1 MDEKLLSHAADLIIV
16 SAGCA
21 VVCLVIGGIV
31 AQGLLLLVDSVK
43 LWCKKRR
50 EKKDDQ
56 DAVSGS

>member
-1 MDEKLLSHAADLIIV
+1 MDEMMLSHAADLIIV